1 MHYRSSNIPAM
12 VHVVTALFA
21 IQAIAGVVLL
31 VAWWRHGR
39 RSAASI
45 AGHVVAIG
53 SAGVVWVVFAVTG
66 AIGWAW
72 LAVVLLT
79 IGNTLGDALLRR
91 RWRGM
96 SGRSEGFGRDYGG
109 AIGAVFRGRMP
120 KAVVFH
126 ALFAGAVYFSCL
138 GVAIG
143 ATVAA
148 VR

>member
-1 MHYRSSNIPAM
+1 MG
-12 VHVVTALFA
+12 HVVSALFA
-21 IQAIAGVVLL
+21 IQVVAGLVLL
-31 VAWWRHGR
+31 LGWWRHGR
-39 RSAASI
+39 RSAASVV
-45 AGHVVAIG
+45 GHVVANG
-53 SAGVVWVVFAVTG
+53 SAGLVWVVFAVTG

-72 LAVVLLT
+72 ASFVLLT

-96 SGRSEGFGRDYGG
+96 AGRSDGYGRDYGG

-148 VR
+148 LR